1 LVTLIIL
8 KSDELTDRII
18 GPNLFINAVL
28 MPALAN
34 VYMFGCSRQLIAKI
48 QGTAHTTVA
57 KDGTKGKDL
66 KNGKNK

>member
-48 QGTAHTTVA
+48 QGTDTTVA